1 MYSRL
6 ITDRNPTR
14 FDGTTSSRQEV
25 KFHRTSETPEQAG
38 QPWPSDIDPVVR
50 GDQIL
55 VFAHK
60 TPAVG
65 VVLTPMTNFGTH
77 GRDEGRVTVNSSVGM
92 WRKLERL
99 MQEPKVA
106 IAFHARDHSACTRA
120 DYVMVQGDGAVSP
133 TDEPDRWMNYLGSSW
148 ETFGGQPRDVGLLW
162 ERWLRAYH
170 WRVNVDVA
178 VHRVLSWNNLECGGS
193 MTVVGPPVAG
203 PPRSQQEPKGGVAP
217 RVNVARLGSRMARL
231 PHVLLG
237 WVGSDGYPVVTSV
250 RVSCATKD
258 GLRLEDLSGQVPAGA
273 RRAGLIAHSFSKH
286 VVGQNQ
292 RKLTGWLTVQ
302 DGNLTYAPH
311 TQHGYWL
318 PPSRFAY
325 NLGAGFVTRRG
336 LRSARRAGF
345 VASSSSS
352 SRTRGITSRR

>member
-6 ITDRNPTR
+6 ITRSYPLVV
-14 FDGTTSSRQEV
+14 DGTTSSRREV
-25 KFHRTSETPEQAG
+25 TLHRTSETPEQAG
-38 QPWPSDIDPVVR
+38 QPWPNALDPVLR

-55 VFAHK
+55 VFAHR
-60 TPAVG
+60 TPASG

-77 GRDEGRVTVNSSVGM
+77 RRDEGRVTVNSSIGM
-92 WRKLERL
+92 WRKLERV
-99 MQEPKVA
+99 MQEQKVA
-106 IAFHARDHSACTRA
+106 IAFHARDHSASTQT
-120 DYVMVQGDGAVSP
+120 DYVMLQGDGTVGP
-133 TDEPDRWMNYLGSSW
+133 TDDPDGWMTDLGSSW

-178 VHRVLSWNNLECGGS
+178 VHRILSWNTLECDGS
-193 MTVVGPPVAG
+193 MTVVGPPIAE

-217 RVNVARLGSRMARL
+217 RVNVARLGSRLARL

-250 RVSCATKD
+250 RVSGVTKD
-258 GLRLEDLSGQVPAGA
+258 GIRLEDPSGQVPAGA

-286 VVGQNQ
+286 VVGQHQ

-318 PPSRFAY
+318 PPWRFAY
-325 NLGAGFVTRRG
+325 NFGAGIVTRRG

-345 VASSSSS
+345 VAP
-352 SRTRGITSRR
+352 